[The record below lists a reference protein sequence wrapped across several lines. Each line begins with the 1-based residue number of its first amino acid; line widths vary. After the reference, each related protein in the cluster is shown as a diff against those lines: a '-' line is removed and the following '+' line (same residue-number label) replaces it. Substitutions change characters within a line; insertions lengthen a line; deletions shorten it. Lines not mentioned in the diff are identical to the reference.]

1 MSASG
6 EIRAVTAGSL
16 GVARMWWRGS
26 LVMAGWACR
35 CAGQGLALG
44 WKAAS
49 TDAGAVAEKRS
60 RIRAQRVKAQERA
73 EKAGKASTLP
83 DPEAPIM
90 LEPGFGKR
98 SFLAALG
105 TVVMGG
111 GLALVIVGT
120 GASVLVPMIPD
131 LTAWRPVIFGGG
143 FVAWSAAALMLAPP
157 LTPENDHE
165 KGAAGEQ
172 GEGDVQE
179 DQGEQEQASPAHP
192 GAALL
197 WHVIRDL
204 SDAEFSKRAGVH
216 LDVMLDGAIASGLL
230 PQDTEQTKFRAWLE
244 AAGVPTVEKLGMR
257 IEGKPTTRVGARV
270 DAFIAAHGASPTA
283 LLQNP
288 PAAGARGPAPAPGE
302 DPVSTLAAAP
312 VPARAEAPAAAFLT
326 LIPGGL
332 AAPALAPS
340 QTPSPASL
348 QEGSQEAR

>member
-1 MSASG
+1 MSAAG
-6 EIRAVTAGSL
+6 EIRAVTAGSRD
-16 GVARMWWRGS
+16 VARMWWRGS

-60 RIRAQRVKAQERA
+60 RIRAQRVKAAERG
-73 EKAGKASTLP
+73 EKSGKASTLP
-83 DPEAPIM
+83 DPEAPIV

-131 LTAWRPVIFGGG
+131 LTVWRPVIFGGG

-165 KGAAGEQ
+165 KGVAGEQ
-172 GEGDVQE
+172 GESDVQE
-179 DQGEQEQASPAHP
+179 DTEALEQASPVHP

-216 LDVMLDGAIASGLL
+216 LDVMLDGAMASGLL
-230 PQDTEQTKFRAWLE
+230 PRDTEQTRFREWLA

-257 IEGKPTTRVGARV
+257 IDGKPTTRVGARV
-270 DAFIAAHGASPTA
+270 DDFIAAHGCSPTA
-283 LLQNP
+283 LLQDL
-288 PAAGARGPAPAPGE
+288 PAAGTQAPVPAPGE
-302 DPVSTLAAAP
+302 APAGAP
-312 VPARAEAPAAAFLT
+312 VEAPAPARGEAPAAAFLT

-332 AAPALAPS
+332 TAPALAPS
-340 QTPSPASL
+340 RTPSPASL
-348 QEGSQEAR
+348 QEGAQEGR